1 VCRRRHVRRRRRRP
15 AALDDRS
22 VDGVVCDRR
31 LSETDGIEFLRAVRD
46 DHGDLP
52 FVLRVDRE
60 AEEAVDA
67 ALDAGVTDCV
77 RARPETIRY
86 DSLAKRLRDGV
97 ASHLADR
104 HLRVERAYHR
114 RCFEDCS
121 DRFLDRLDYERGGV
135 DGVEHGSTDDAVTV
149 TLGSLPGGRDVF
161 EVWHSTET
169 GGMGLG
175 LAIVE
180 RVAAEHG
187 WSVDATDGSDG
198 GARFEFRR

>member
-52 FVLRVDRE
+52 FV
-60 AEEAVDA
+60 
-67 ALDAGVTDCV
+67 
-77 RARPETIRY
+77 
-86 DSLAKRLRDGV
+86 
-97 ASHLADR
+97 
-104 HLRVERAYHR
+104 LRVERAYHR